1 MNASTAGGYTMGE
14 IPTAPSA
21 NAPNSTHEEVLA
33 LRDLRV
39 TYAGGVQAVRGV
51 DLDIAPGET
60 LAIVGESGCGKST
73 LAAAILRLLPESA
86 VVGGQVHLAGV
97 DVYGGPEADVRRV
110 RGQLAGLVVQ
120 DPMNSFDPVQRV
132 GAHVVEARRL
142 HNRQVPARQLW
153 SWASRLLD
161 ELRIVDAARR
171 ARQYPHE
178 WSGGMLQRAAI
189 AAAAANGPKLLLADE
204 PTASLDASLAV
215 DVVHGLRERQLRDGA
230 AMLLITHQLGLAAQ
244 VADRVAV
251 MYTGCVVETGE
262 AEQVINRPRHP
273 YTRALVA
280 ALPRPGAGLPMPLE
294 GEPPRL
300 APPPPGCA
308 FSARCALAEP
318 SCAIGPAPALSHGI
332 ACPVVLER
340 ESRSAPAV
348 VEQPIR
354 VEVVG

>member
-1 MNASTAGGYTMGE
+1 MNATTAGGAIVHK

-21 NAPNSTHEEVLA
+21 HASNSLEGPVLA
-33 LRDLRV
+33 VRDLRV

-51 DLDIAPGET
+51 DLEVAPGET

-73 LAAAILRLLPESA
+73 LAAAILRLLPGSA
-86 VVGGQVHLAGV
+86 IVSGQVHLAGV
-97 DVYGGPEADVRRV
+97 DVYGGPEPDVRRV

-132 GAHVVEARRL
+132 GSHVIEARRL
-142 HNRQVPARQLW
+142 HDRHMPAGRLW
-153 SWASRLLD
+153 SWAAKLLS
-161 ELRIVDAARR
+161 ELQIVDATRR
-171 ARQYPHE
+171 VRQYPHE
-178 WSGGMLQRAAI
+178 WSGGMRQRAAI

-204 PTASLDASLAV
+204 PTASLDASLAA

-230 AMLLITHQLGLAAQ
+230 AMLLITHQLGLASQ

-251 MYTGCVVETGE
+251 MYAGCVVETGE

-280 ALPRPGAGLPMPLE
+280 ALPRPGAGLPTPLE

-308 FSARCALAEP
+308 FSARCVLSGP
-318 SCAIGPAPALSHGI
+318 GCAVGPVPVLSNGI
-332 ACPVVLER
+332 ACPVVLDH
-340 ESRSAPAV
+340 ESRSTPAAAV
-348 VEQPIR
+348 QPYR